1 MAIMLPFTLV
11 AKGPIS
17 ALTTG
22 LHGTVRARGTQGRS
36 MLQIPALLSS
46 LGDVSCPHPSLPTT
60 RMATAH
66 PSEDQPVAKL
76 HLLRSLQR
84 PWTGFS

>member
-1 MAIMLPFTLV
+1 
-11 AKGPIS
+11 
-17 ALTTG
+17 
-22 LHGTVRARGTQGRS
+22 
-36 MLQIPALLSS
+36 MLQILALLSS

-66 PSEDQPVAKL
+66 LSEDQPVAKP
-76 HLLRSLQR
+76 HPLRSLQR